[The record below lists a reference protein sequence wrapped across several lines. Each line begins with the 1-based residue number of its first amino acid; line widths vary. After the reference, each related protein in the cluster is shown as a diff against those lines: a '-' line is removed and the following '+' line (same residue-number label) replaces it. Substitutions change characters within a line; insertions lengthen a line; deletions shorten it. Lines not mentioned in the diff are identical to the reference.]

1 MKRTRNKKWRHVYP
15 YTCTGC
21 GRRRIAFVYER
32 AHKGI
37 CTRCE
42 EPEVDKD
49 QGKLFDPPMGEG
61 ITITT
66 ANVDKIFE
74 KVRAEQERGGQQ

>member
-1 MKRTRNKKWRHVYP
+1 MSKSRNKKWRHVYP
-15 YTCTGC
+15 YTCAGC

-42 EPEVDKD
+42 KPEVDKD
-49 QGKLFDPPMGEG
+49 QGKLFGDEKGEASSECMDAPRSPEG
-61 ITITT
+61 TT
-66 ANVDKIFE
+66 AIE
-74 KVRAEQERGGQQ
+74 S